1 MAQWPVYE
9 AGRGTCCNPRNN
21 CHVTTPVLRAE
32 FFGSVSTNASKVN
45 DGLRRTQQIWRS
57 RREDKTER
65 EQEQNPEA
73 GNAREGTP
81 SQRGRIGGSRK
92 DGAWRDQGD
101 RYVYYRHHTASD
113 CALNSDRTRSLP
125 LDIPEALLRTFAVGK
140 FPFPTIASVC
150 LGQVH
155 VASRHRRRYRT
166 PGQPMRPKLGNTG
179 VPTGRFKVAVTPSLQ
194 S

>member
-9 AGRGTCCNPRNN
+9 AGRGKRGSPRNN
-21 CHVTTPVLRAE
+21 RHVTTPVLRVE

-45 DGLRRTQQIWRS
+45 DGLRCTQQISWRS

-65 EQEQNPEA
+65 EQGQNPEA
-73 GNAREGTP
+73 RNASKAAREGTP
-81 SQRGRIGGSRK
+81 SQRGIGGSRK

-113 CALNSDRTRSLP
+113 CALNSDGTCSLP
-125 LDIPEALLRTFAVGK
+125 LDIPEALLRTFAAGK

-155 VASRHRRRYRT
+155 VAPRHRRRYRT
-166 PGQPMRPKLGNTG
+166 GT
-179 VPTGRFKVAVTPSLQ
+179 Q
-194 S
+194 SPHTS